1 MADSL
6 RGSLLIASP
15 ALSDYFRRTVV
26 LVVEHGEEGAMGVV
40 LNRPSEHRV
49 AEAVPPL
56 APLAGDDDLVYAGGP
71 VQPNAVVALG
81 DFSDRADAAA
91 LLVGD
96 VGLLDP
102 DADSPALRRLRV
114 YAGYAGWAPA
124 QLESE
129 LEQEGWI
136 VEPAHPDDPFSEGDL
151 WAEALARKGGSYAI
165 VARMPADPSLN

>member
-6 RGSLLIASP
+6 RGKLLIASP
-15 ALSDYFRRTVV
+15 ALPDPFDRTVV
-26 LVVEHGEEGAMGVV
+26 LIVEHGEEGAMGVV

-49 AEAVPPL
+49 AEVVPPL
-56 APLAGDDDLVYAGGP
+56 AALAEEDDVVYAGGP
-71 VQPNAVVALG
+71 VGDNAIVALG
-81 DFSDRADAAA
+81 EFSDRAEAAS

-102 DADSPALRRLRV
+102 GAANPSLRRLRV

-129 LEQEGWI
+129 LERDGWI
-136 VEPAHPDDPFSEGDL
+136 VEAAHPDDPFRDDDL
-151 WAEALARKGGSYAI
+151 WATALTRKGGSYAL
-165 VARMPADPSLN
+165 VARMPPDPSLN

>member
-1 MADSL
+1 MPESL
-6 RGSLLIASP
+6 RGQLLIASP
-15 ALSDYFRRTVV
+15 ALSDYFRRTVILV
-26 LVVEHGEEGAMGVV
+26 LEHGEEGAMGVV
-40 LNRPSEHRV
+40 LNRPTDHRV
-49 AEAVPPL
+49 AELVPPF
-56 APLAGDDDLVYAGGP
+56 ATLAGDEDLVYAGGP
-71 VQPNAVVALG
+71 VQPNAIVALG
-81 DFSDRADAAA
+81 DFADRGDAAA

-102 DADSPALRRLRV
+102 DAVSPSVRRLRV

-136 VEPAHPDDPFSEGDL
+136 VEPAHPDDPFHSGDL
-151 WAEALARKGGSYAI
+151 WADALARKGGSYAL